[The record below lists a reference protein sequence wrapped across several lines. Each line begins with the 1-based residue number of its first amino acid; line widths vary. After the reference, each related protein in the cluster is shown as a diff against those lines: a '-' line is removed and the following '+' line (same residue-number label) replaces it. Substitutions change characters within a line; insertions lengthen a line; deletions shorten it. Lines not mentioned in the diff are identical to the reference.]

1 MFSLRKDEMPSKN
14 YSMKSILRS
23 LEVVSVPGLECPHGL
38 QSLGACRD
46 LGLRRRVLGN
56 QASPLSIMNV
66 STFPLSLQVNEL
78 TRRGPK
84 LKVSGFT
91 KSSINDMVRFLY

>member
-1 MFSLRKDEMPSKN
+1 MYFAFSRRCLGAWTGV
-14 YSMKSILRS
+14 SIWCP
-23 LEVVSVPGLECPHGL
+23 VP
-38 QSLGACRD
+38 GACRD

-56 QASPLSIMNV
+56 QASPHSIMNM
-66 STFPLSLQVNEL
+66 STFLLSLQVNGL

-84 LKVSGFT
+84 LNVSGLS